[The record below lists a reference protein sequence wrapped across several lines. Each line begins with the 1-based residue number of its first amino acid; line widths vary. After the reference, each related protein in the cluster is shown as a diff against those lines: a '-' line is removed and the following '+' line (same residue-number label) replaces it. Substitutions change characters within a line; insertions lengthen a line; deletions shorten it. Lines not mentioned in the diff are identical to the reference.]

1 MRLAIMKIMV
11 VFFVCTLL
19 GACGPAVKYYS
30 ANGVMKARTA
40 EPLQEYRI
48 QPGDQLDIKFF
59 YNPELNEQIIV
70 RPDGKISL
78 QLVTELMAAGTTPG
92 QLTEQLKQAYGVE
105 LKRPEVAVIVRTFN
119 DQRVYVDGEVL
130 RPGVVTLP
138 GPMTVLQSIAQ
149 AGGMK
154 ETARYSEVIVIRKN
168 GQEKPTTLVVDL
180 EQAIDGTDLQQD
192 IRLLPHDIVFV
203 PRSRIAN
210 VNVWVDQYIRRNVP
224 IPVGLGYGID

>member
-1 MRLAIMKIMV
+1 MRLTVIKIMV
-11 VFFVCTLL
+11 AIFVCALL
-19 GACGPAVKYYS
+19 GACGPTAKYYT
-30 ANGVMKARTA
+30 AAGVTKARA
-40 EPLQEYRI
+40 AQPLSEYHI

-78 QLVTELMAAGTTPG
+78 QLVNEMMAAGMSPG
-92 QLTEQLKQAYGVE
+92 QLTDQLKQAYGVE

-138 GPMTVLQSIAQ
+138 GPMTVLQALSQ

-154 ETARYSEVIVIRKN
+154 ETARLSEVIVIRKN
-168 GQEKPTTLVVDL
+168 GQEKPATLVVNL
-180 EQAIDGTDLQQD
+180 EEAIEGSDLQQD
-192 IRLLPHDIVFV
+192 IRVMPHDIVYV
-203 PRSRIAN
+203 PRSAIGN
-210 VNVWVDQYIRRNVP
+210 VNLWVDQYIRRNIP
-224 IPVGLGYGID
+224 IPVGLGWGID